1 MRPDTSEFSITL
13 KPGNKFEQIVQRP
26 FHISQASLKN
36 LNKGV
41 TFVYFETEEDE
52 FLVCRLCSFV
62 SAEALD
68 INFQPRN
75 KIVFKTYGNGTVILT
90 CQNDN
95 EKKLWDPAHGIL
107 LQKVIKSKKQC
118 HFGEIPDEI
127 ICRIL
132 SFSSVED
139 ILQFAQVSKR
149 FEQIVTNDET
159 LWQKINL
166 SNRQELKRE
175 SLVSKGQ
182 NVAVANEKETGQKT
196 KRQVK
201 KRKFFADE
209 Y

>member
-1 MRPDTSEFSITL
+1 MRLDTTEFSITL
-13 KPGNKFEQIVQRP
+13 KPGNKFEQIVQKP

-36 LNKGV
+36 PKKGV

-107 LQKVIKSKKQC
+107 LQKVRIWYISY
-118 HFGEIPDEI
+118 FEIFIRTTNANLEFLQ
-127 ICRIL
+127 RIFCL
-132 SFSSVED
+132 F
-139 ILQFAQVSKR
+139 
-149 FEQIVTNDET
+149 T
-159 LWQKINL
+159 L
-166 SNRQELKRE
+166 
-175 SLVSKGQ
+175 
-182 NVAVANEKETGQKT
+182 
-196 KRQVK
+196 
-201 KRKFFADE
+201 
-209 Y
+209 

>member
-1 MRPDTSEFSITL
+1 MRPDTTEFSITL
-13 KPGNKFEQIVQRP
+13 KPGNKFEQIVQKP

-36 LNKGV
+36 PDKGV

-107 LQKVIKSKKQC
+107 LQKVRIWYISY
-118 HFGEIPDEI
+118 FEIFISFTSYEQPI
-127 ICRIL
+127 RISNFYNDFFVYL
-132 SFSSVED
+132 
-139 ILQFAQVSKR
+139 L
-149 FEQIVTNDET
+149 FE
-159 LWQKINL
+159 LFY
-166 SNRQELKRE
+166 
-175 SLVSKGQ
+175 
-182 NVAVANEKETGQKT
+182 KT
-196 KRQVK
+196 KC
-201 KRKFFADE
+201 F
-209 Y
+209 

>member
-1 MRPDTSEFSITL
+1 MRLDTTEFSITL
-13 KPGNKFEQIVQRP
+13 KPGKKFEQIVQKP

-36 LNKGV
+36 PNKGV

>member
-75 KIVFKTYGNGTVILT
+75 KIVFKTYGSGTVILT

-107 LQKVIKSKKQC
+107 LQKVRIWYISY
-118 HFGEIPDEI
+118 FEIFISFTSYEQPM
-127 ICRIL
+127 RISNFYNGFFVYL
-132 SFSSVED
+132 LFELFYMTKCFQSF
-139 ILQFAQVSKR
+139 
-149 FEQIVTNDET
+149 
-159 LWQKINL
+159 
-166 SNRQELKRE
+166 
-175 SLVSKGQ
+175 
-182 NVAVANEKETGQKT
+182 
-196 KRQVK
+196 
-201 KRKFFADE
+201 
-209 Y
+209 

>member
-1 MRPDTSEFSITL
+1 MRPDTTEFSITL
-13 KPGNKFEQIVQRP
+13 KPGNKFEQIVQKP

-36 LNKGV
+36 PDKGV

-95 EKKLWDPAHGIL
+95 EKKLWDPITKDSDL
-107 LQKVIKSKKQC
+107 VIKSKKQC

-182 NVAVANEKETGQKT
+182 NVAAANEKETSQKT

>member
-36 LNKGV
+36 LKEGV

-75 KIVFKTYGNGTVILT
+75 KIVFKTYGNGTVNLT

-95 EKKLWDPAHGIL
+95 EKKLWDTWDPITKGSDLVHKLFRDFYLVHLIRTTNTNLEFFVYL
-107 LQKVIKSKKQC
+107 LFQL
-118 HFGEIPDEI
+118 FY
-127 ICRIL
+127 
-132 SFSSVED
+132 
-139 ILQFAQVSKR
+139 
-149 FEQIVTNDET
+149 
-159 LWQKINL
+159 
-166 SNRQELKRE
+166 
-175 SLVSKGQ
+175 
-182 NVAVANEKETGQKT
+182 KT
-196 KRQVK
+196 KC
-201 KRKFFADE
+201 F
-209 Y
+209 

>member
-1 MRPDTSEFSITL
+1 MRLDTTEFSITL
-13 KPGNKFEQIVQRP
+13 KPGNKFEQIVQKP

-36 LNKGV
+36 PKKGV

-75 KIVFKTYGNGTVILT
+75 KIVFKTYGSGTVILT

-118 HFGEIPDEI
+118 HFGDIPDEI

>member
-107 LQKVIKSKKQC
+107 LQKVRIWYISY
-118 HFGEIPDEI
+118 FEIFISFISYEQPI
-127 ICRIL
+127 RISNFYNDFFVYL
-132 SFSSVED
+132 
-139 ILQFAQVSKR
+139 L
-149 FEQIVTNDET
+149 FELFYKTN
-159 LWQKINL
+159 
-166 SNRQELKRE
+166 
-175 SLVSKGQ
+175 
-182 NVAVANEKETGQKT
+182 
-196 KRQVK
+196 
-201 KRKFFADE
+201 FF
-209 Y
+209 

>member
-1 MRPDTSEFSITL
+1 MTEFSITL

-36 LNKGV
+36 PNKGV

-95 EKKLWDPAHGIL
+95 EMKLWDPIT
-107 LQKVIKSKKQC
+107 KDS
-118 HFGEIPDEI
+118 D
-127 ICRIL
+127 
-132 SFSSVED
+132 
-139 ILQFAQVSKR
+139 
-149 FEQIVTNDET
+149 
-159 LWQKINL
+159 
-166 SNRQELKRE
+166 
-175 SLVSKGQ
+175 LVSYFEIFISFTSYQ
-182 NVAVANEKETGQKT
+182 QPIRISNFYNEIFVYLLLELFYMKKVSIE
-196 KRQVK
+196 VK
-201 KRKFFADE
+201 IHHKMLTD
-209 Y
+209 

>member
-1 MRPDTSEFSITL
+1 MRPDTTDFSITL

-36 LNKGV
+36 PNKGV

-95 EKKLWDPAHGIL
+95 EKRRWDPITTDSDL
-107 LQKVIKSKKQC
+107 VIKSKKQC
-118 HFGEIPDEI
+118 HFGDIPDEI

-182 NVAVANEKETGQKT
+182 NVAGANEKETSQKT

>member
-1 MRPDTSEFSITL
+1 MIWLRFYLQMRPDTSEFSITL

-107 LQKVIKSKKQC
+107 LQKVRIWYISY
-118 HFGEIPDEI
+118 FEIFISFTSYEQPI
-127 ICRIL
+127 RISNFL
-132 SFSSVED
+132 FIYSFSFFTRQSVFNLIN
-139 ILQFAQVSKR
+139 ILVILAF
-149 FEQIVTNDET
+149 
-159 LWQKINL
+159 
-166 SNRQELKRE
+166 
-175 SLVSKGQ
+175 
-182 NVAVANEKETGQKT
+182 
-196 KRQVK
+196 
-201 KRKFFADE
+201 
-209 Y
+209 

>member
-1 MRPDTSEFSITL
+1 MRLDTTEFSITL
-13 KPGNKFEQIVQRP
+13 KPGNKFEQIVQKP

-36 LNKGV
+36 PKKGV

-107 LQKVIKSKKQC
+107 LQKVRIWYISY
-118 HFGEIPDEI
+118 FEIFISFTSYEQPM
-127 ICRIL
+127 RISNFYNEFFVYL
-132 SFSSVED
+132 
-139 ILQFAQVSKR
+139 L
-149 FEQIVTNDET
+149 FE
-159 LWQKINL
+159 LFY
-166 SNRQELKRE
+166 
-175 SLVSKGQ
+175 
-182 NVAVANEKETGQKT
+182 KT
-196 KRQVK
+196 KC
-201 KRKFFADE
+201 FLILLIF
-209 Y
+209 